1 MSITS
6 SAPFVCANQ
15 SAVLSVTNPST
26 MVVYNWNTGAIGT
39 SIQVNPLITT
49 SYFATGVNTVT
60 GCQNT
65 NTVTLS
71 VFISTFVVS
80 SPTAICKGQTATLTA
95 NGPATTYSW
104 SVNGGI
110 TAPSV
115 TVSPAVTTVYNVT
128 GSNVSCS
135 NTETVNLIVHPIP
148 NVTAVLAK
156 TQICR
161 FEVSTIT
168 GNGANTYSWNTG
180 ATTQTLSTN
189 LSVTTTFTLTGE
201 DLNNCS
207 KTVTVTQFVAT
218 CIGIDE
224 ATEKG
229 QIDLLVYP
237 NPNNGN
243 FTISSDVNIT
253 LRIMNVLGQELNT
266 LLLTE
271 ENQNKVTV
279 SSLPTGIYLV
289 SGETKGLKVN
299 KKIIVER

>member
-1 MSITS
+1 M
-6 SAPFVCANQ
+6 
-15 SAVLSVTNPST
+15 
-26 MVVYNWNTGAIGT
+26 
-39 SIQVNPLITT
+39 
-49 SYFATGVNTVT
+49 
-60 GCQNT
+60 
-65 NTVTLS
+65 
-71 VFISTFVVS
+71 
-80 SPTAICKGQTATLTA
+80 
-95 NGPATTYSW
+95 
-104 SVNGGI
+104 
-110 TAPSV
+110 

-161 FEVSTIT
+161 FEVSTIS

-189 LSVTTTFTLTGE
+189 LSVTTTFTLTGK

-229 QIDLLVYP
+229 QIGLLVYP

-253 LRIMNVLGQELNT
+253 LRSMNVLGQELNT